1 MSGPGG
7 GAAGAAQEPPV
18 LVAVSHGTRSAAGRR
33 CIAELRLAIGA
44 LRPEVVVRAAHVDVQ
59 RPELAPVVASLAA
72 QGRRSVAVPLLLS
85 TGFHVRHD
93 VRRAVEA
100 TGGLARAAAA
110 LGPDEVLVDVLQDRL
125 AECGAGPDDAVVLAA
140 AGSSS
145 ARATAD
151 VEAVAASLAARRG
164 APVVCGYLSI
174 AQPPV
179 PGAVALA
186 RETGRPVAI
195 ASYLLTP
202 GVFTDRLAEAG
213 ADRVAAPLGPDPRI
227 AALALRR
234 YDAAL
239 AECAAEAAA
248 PVA

>member
-1 MSGPGG
+1 MS
-7 GAAGAAQEPPV
+7 EPPV
-18 LVAVSHGTRSAAGRR
+18 LVAVSHGTRSPAGRR

-44 LRPEVVVRAAHVDVQ
+44 QRPDVRVRAAHVDVQ
-59 RPELAPVVASLAA
+59 RPELGPVVAELAA
-72 QGRRSVAVPLLLS
+72 AGLRSVAVPLLLS

-93 VRRAVEA
+93 VRSAVEA

-110 LGPDEVLVDVLQDRL
+110 LGPDDVLVDVLADRL
-125 AECGAGPDDAVVLAA
+125 AECGAGADDAVVLAA

-151 VEAVAASLAARRG
+151 VEAVAAALSARRG
-164 APVVCGYLSI
+164 TPVLPGYLSI
-174 AQPPV
+174 AQPGV
-179 PGAVALA
+179 PGAVRLA
-186 RETGRPVAI
+186 RAGGRAVTI
-195 ASYLLTP
+195 ASYLLAP

-213 ADRVAAPLGPDPRI
+213 ADRVAAPLGADPRI

-239 AECAAEAAA
+239 ADWAVPAG
-248 PVA
+248 